1 MNLLKPR
8 RITILPMLAAG
19 GTVIFV
25 FESMIPQPLPWAK
38 LGLSNIAILLAIY
51 YFGFWEGLA
60 VSWLKVIIGGLF
72 TGGLLS
78 PAFALGMTG
87 GGFAVIAMISLKTV
101 SEEKFSPVGISIAGA
116 AAHSVGQLAAV
127 NLLFI
132 RQGFIWNLLPIM
144 ILTSIFTGAVV
155 GFIGMD
161 VLERRRPPI
170 G

>member
-19 GTVIFV
+19 GAVIFV

-38 LGLSNIAILLAIY
+38 LGLSNIAVLLAIY
-51 YFGFWEGLA
+51 YFGFWEGLT

-78 PAFALGMTG
+78 PGFALGMAG
-87 GGFAVIAMISLKTV
+87 GGLAVIAMTSLRAGFGDR
-101 SEEKFSPVGISIAGA
+101 FSPVGISIAGA
-116 AAHSVGQLAAV
+116 AGHSIGQLAAV
-127 NLLFI
+127 NFFFI

-144 ILTSIFTGAVV
+144 LLTSIFTGAVV
-155 GFIGMD
+155 GFIGRE
-161 VLERRRPPI
+161 VLERRRPPVR
-170 G
+170 